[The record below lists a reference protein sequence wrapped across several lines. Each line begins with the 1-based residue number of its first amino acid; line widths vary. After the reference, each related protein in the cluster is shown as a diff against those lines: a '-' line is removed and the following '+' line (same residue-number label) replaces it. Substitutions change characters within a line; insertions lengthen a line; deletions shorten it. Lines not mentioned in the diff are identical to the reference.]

1 MTASSTI
8 DSSSR
13 ARGIHCQGCKQPLP
27 LRMSGPAEI
36 ATLWECAA
44 CSAAFA
50 GVLVP
55 DLVDGNAHRVRLA
68 QLHFDVEGTE
78 PLLDEFRATVAQLN
92 ARPVNAEFIERRR
105 SPREVRQI
113 DAVAIGFGA
122 NYMLVG
128 PTCRGIVANLSSHG
142 MLLTTAAQ
150 LETPVVAVQM
160 CGGGGE
166 DPIARPDYSVGR
178 SWQRLLR
185 KWHRIYFPAGK
196 SPCRRQSDSA
206 PGSQS
211 RAEC

>member
-1 MTASSTI
+1 MMASSTI

-13 ARGIHCQGCKQPLP
+13 AGGIHCQGCKQPLP
-27 LRMSGPAEI
+27 LRMSGPAET

-50 GVLVP
+50 GVLVS
-55 DLVDGNAHRVRLA
+55 DLVDGQAHRVRLA

-92 ARPVNAEFIERRR
+92 ARPPNAEFIERRR

-122 NYMLVG
+122 NYMPVG

-142 MLLTTAAQ
+142 MLLTTAAR

-160 CGGGGE
+160 CGGGE
-166 DPIARPDYSVGR
+166 KIQLLGR
-178 SWQRLLR
+178 IIRSGDLGSGCYGNGIEFISRLGRVPAADKATPLPAASLR
-185 KWHRIYFPAGK
+185 
-196 SPCRRQSDSA
+196 
-206 PGSQS
+206 
-211 RAEC
+211 